1 MSGIAFGIYATV
13 AQVTAFSN
21 KIMLLHHTANK
32 IVEISQRCIFIYTFV
47 QLFLLF
53 SFISATGDS
62 QEETEVMETAVP
74 QEKCLPSEATTGKS
88 DSVMSEFSC
97 QATC

>member
-1 MSGIAFGIYATV
+1 MPGVGFGMYVTV
-13 AQVTAFSN
+13 SQDTNFSK

-32 IVEISQRCIFIYTFV
+32 VVEISQHCIFIYTFV

-62 QEETEVMETAVP
+62 QEETEAMETAVY
-74 QEKCLPSEATTGKS
+74 QEKCLPSEATTSKS
-88 DSVMSEFSC
+88 DSVMSELSC
-97 QATC
+97 HATC